1 MLTAEALDEL
11 EVEVNNNLQNL
22 GMNNWKVKLSID
34 SETKAGNLK
43 RGFSMY
49 VKSPV
54 NEELVPFDCWSGGE
68 GQRIRIATT
77 LGLSDFI
84 ESRRGTNWN
93 ILVLDEPTQFLSE
106 QGISDLLKML
116 RDKAKDKDI
125 SIFLIDHRDLNTYGL
140 FSGKLEVV
148 KTDKGSVIWN

>member
-1 MLTAEALDEL
+1 ML
-11 EVEVNNNLQNL
+11 
-22 GMNNWKVKLSID
+22 
-34 SETKAGNLK
+34 
-43 RGFSMY
+43 

-116 RDKAKDKDI
+116 REKAKLKDI
-125 SIFLIDHRDLNTYGL
+125 SIYLIDHRDLNTYGL
-140 FSGKLEVV
+140 FSGKLEII
-148 KTDKGSVIWN
+148 KTDKGSVVWN